1 MQFEN
6 IKLAKVDRKLAHVQ
20 TEVASRTGE
29 VSAGLRSFSCGMEC
43 ETVTSYT
50 IQTLEAA
57 FFDISDSQR

>member
-6 IKLAKVDRKLAHVQ
+6 MKLAKIDRKLAHFQ
-20 TEVASRTGE
+20 IEVAPRTGE

-43 ETVTSYT
+43 ETVTSYI

-57 FFDISDSQR
+57 FFDISDSLR